1 MIQSGDVSRALQLT
15 AAAISVIHVT
25 AYDKLMESEAHEFAD
40 KRTAVKIF
48 CDETLLVKPLLK
60 KF

>member
-1 MIQSGDVSRALQLT
+1 MSRALQLT